1 MKNREIAA
9 LANVSRD
16 LLLKGDAIGAER
28 VLSPVFNQ
36 LKTDDVTVLHLMG
49 LIMKAQNR
57 LDQAERYLRGA
68 VANALQEG
76 PYYNDLAVVLQARGA
91 FPEATRIFRAA
102 IALMPEIGVTRT
114 NLIRCLMA
122 AGNFKDAERE
132 ARIFIA
138 VTPCAEAWNMLAAV
152 QRAMERRE
160 EALGSAEAALAY
172 DPKDRA
178 LRHNHAVSLDRA
190 GRVDEAIG
198 KYEELAQEAM
208 DSPDLT
214 LNFARALYARR
225 RKQDA
230 EAVLEEA
237 VKHWPTAGPLHSAL
251 ARMRCL
257 RGEGEAATVAIE
269 AEITRRPNDYS
280 LYLICA
286 DALHRGG
293 CDAKA
298 ERILQEALRRA
309 PEIPALLTALGIV
322 LDELNRPEEGLVHL
336 RKALAL
342 TGNSGVSHRNML
354 STLLRAGRPEEALK
368 VTRALRAHDPD
379 EQYLIAS
386 EAIALRMLGEP
397 EYRRLYDY
405 QRFVRS
411 YDVKAPRGFFNAEN
425 FNAALADCLR
435 AMHRT
440 WAHPLDQ
447 SLHEGTQTG
456 RSLLTV
462 EEPNLKAW
470 LGAVDESIR
479 SYIADLKPAPDEP
492 LPRRRQDRY
501 RFSGC
506 WSVRLTKSGFQPN
519 HVHDSGWIS
528 AAYYASLPANMGG
541 GNSGWLKFGEP
552 SRPIVSCGPEHAL
565 QPKTGTLVLFPSYMW
580 HGTFPF
586 ETNGERLSA
595 AFDVIPA

>member
-1 MKNREIAA
+1 MKNRDIIA

-16 LLLKGDAIGAER
+16 LLQKGDAVGAER
-28 VLSPVFNQ
+28 VLSPVFHE
-36 LKTDDVTVLHLMG
+36 LKTDDVSVLHLMG

-68 VANALQEG
+68 VAHALEEG
-76 PYYNDLAVVLQARGA
+76 PYYNDLAVVLQARGDYA
-91 FPEATRIFRAA
+91 EAARIFRAA

-122 AGNFKDAERE
+122 AGDFKQAERE

-138 VTPCAEAWNMLAAV
+138 ASPCAEAWNMLAAV
-152 QRAMERRE
+152 QRAQERRE
-160 EALGSAEAALAY
+160 AALTSAETALAFN
-172 DPKDRA
+172 PRDRS
-178 LRHNHAVSLDRA
+178 LRLNHAVSLDRA
-190 GRVDEAIG
+190 GRADEAIG

-208 DSPDLT
+208 DSTELT

-237 VKHWPTAGPLHSAL
+237 VKHWPTASALHSAL
-251 ARMRCL
+251 ARMRWL
-257 RGEGEAATVAIE
+257 RGEGEASTALIE
-269 AEITRRPNDYS
+269 AEITRRPNDHT
-280 LYLICA
+280 LYLVCA

-293 CDAKA
+293 HDAKA
-298 ERILQEALRRA
+298 ERVLQEALRRA

-322 LDELNRPEEGLVHL
+322 FDELNRPEEGLVHL

-342 TGNSGVSHRNML
+342 TGNARVSHRNML

-386 EAIALRMLGEP
+386 EALALRMLGEP

-405 QRFVRS
+405 QRFVRA
-411 YDVKAPRGFFNAEN
+411 YEIKTPRGFFNAEN

-435 AMHRT
+435 AMHRA

-470 LGAVDESIR
+470 LGAVDEAIR
-479 SYIADLKPAPDEP
+479 SYIGELKPAPNEP
-492 LPRRRQDRY
+492 LPRRRRDRY

-506 WSVRLTKSGFQPN
+506 WSVRLTKGGFQPN
-519 HVHDSGWIS
+519 HVHDAGWIS
-528 AAYYASLPANMGG
+528 AAYYASLPPIMGPDRA
-541 GNSGWLKFGEP
+541 GWLKFGEP
-552 SRPIVSCGPEHAL
+552 GRPIANCGPEHAL